1 MARQGWENALD
12 DDMAFARSGGSSG
25 FWPTAFRWLVGLFI
39 VGTLTVGT
47 AYYLP
52 LHRAHK
58 ALTEQYGILSKR
70 VEAQEA
76 ELKRIKT
83 DLGSAQADK
92 DRLEAEHGQQEAR
105 QKADKDRDSK
115 LREVL
120 AGKLAAYMGKA
131 HLNVVTKSDA
141 AAVLVPPTLIRMQG
155 TEISETGK
163 STLCAIAKAM
173 SAVGPL
179 SYRVGAYVSRTDA
192 AGNGPREQA
201 ASRGASAARALEEK
215 CAVPATRILSAGFM
229 QPPSSGDSAL
239 SGDVL
244 ELDVALLD
252 PPR

>member
-12 DDMAFARSGGSSG
+12 DEMAFVRSGSSG

-39 VGTLTVGT
+39 VGTLTAGT

-58 ALTEQYGILSKR
+58 ALTEQYGVLAKR
-70 VEAQEA
+70 VESQEA
-76 ELKRIKT
+76 ELKRLKT
-83 DLGSAQADK
+83 DLSSAQADK
-92 DRLEAEHGQQEAR
+92 DRLETEHGQQEAR
-105 QKADKDRDSK
+105 QKADKERDSK
-115 LREVL
+115 LRDVL

-131 HLNVVTKSDA
+131 HLNVLTRSEG

-155 TEISETGK
+155 AEISESGK

-173 SAVGPL
+173 SSVGPL

-192 AGNGPREQA
+192 AANGPREQA
-201 ASRGASAARALEEK
+201 ASRAASAARALEEK
-215 CAVPATRILSAGFM
+215 CAVPATRILSAGFA
-229 QPPSSGDSAL
+229 QPPASGDSAL